1 MTLIDK
7 KLKVMHFVSGFK
19 NGGVEQVVLNYTS
32 LLNKNYNI
40 EESVIYQHMADP
52 EKLRLS
58 RQIGNRMYQIPF
70 KKTHP
75 IKNLYATYNLI
86 KKQKPDIVHAHMN
99 LVNFFPL
106 MVAKFLGVP
115 VRISHSHI
123 ARDNVNSK
131 LVPFLKKLNMFFATD
146 LMACGEAAGKY
157 MYGNKNF
164 TILYNAIDQSRYQF
178 NKEYRKEIRQR
189 YNIDKNTIILGS
201 IGRNVKQKNQ
211 KFLIDIFANY
221 LKINSN
227 SLLMLI
233 GNGLLSDDLD
243 EYIRQ
248 KSCTD
253 KVIRIKQVL
262 STEKYYSAFDVF
274 LLPSLYE
281 GLPVVAIEAQESGV
295 TTLLSKNIDPTV
307 MFTNNVKLL
316 PVNMG
321 VKCWLQDIRKSDRKR
336 SDIISDKYDINIQYK
351 HLYSYYVNTLRKKLG
366 NV

>member
-1 MTLIDK
+1 MTINK
-7 KLKVMHFVSGFK
+7 RIKVMHFVSGFK

-58 RQIGNRMYQIPF
+58 RQVGNRMYQIPF

-131 LVPFLKKLNMFFATD
+131 LVPFFKKLNMFFATD

-211 KFLIDIFANY
+211 KFLIDIFKDY
-221 LKINSN
+221 LKINN
-227 SLLMLI
+227 NAILFII
-233 GNGLLSDDLD
+233 GNGELEIELD
-243 EYIRQ
+243 QYIER
-248 KSCTD
+248 KKVKN
-253 KVIRIKQVL
+253 KVIRIKGVS
-262 STEKYYSAFDVF
+262 STEKFYSAFDVF

-281 GLPVVAIEAQESGV
+281 GLPVVAIEAQASGV
-295 TTLLSKNIDPTV
+295 TTLLSKNIDKSAIYSE
-307 MFTNNVKLL
+307 NVKLL
-316 PVNMG
+316 PIDLGTSYWTEN
-321 VKCWLQDIRKSDRKR
+321 
-336 SDIISDKYDINIQYK
+336 ISLNENRNIPITFLNNYNIEEQYTK
-351 HLYSYYVNTLRKKLG
+351 LFNYYQTLLK
-366 NV
+366 